1 MFAYQHILLALDYSG
16 HSEEVAQKA
25 VALAKQHHARL
36 SIVHVLDNI
45 AMPDT
50 EYGTVLS
57 LLETSD
63 YPQLEAEKDKL
74 NEAAARLGVD
84 KQHCRLIWGNPK
96 QEIVEL
102 ADKQQV
108 DLIVVGSHGRHGL
121 ALLLGSTA
129 NAVLHHAHCD
139 VMAVRMTDD

>member
-1 MFAYQHILLALDYSG
+1 MFAYQHILLALDYSE

-63 YPQLEAEKDKL
+63 YPQLEAEKGKL

>member
-1 MFAYQHILLALDYSG
+1 MFAYQHILLALDYSE

-57 LLETSD
+57 LLESSD
-63 YPQLEAEKDKL
+63 YPQLEAEKGKL